1 MKKVLAALLA
11 GALALSLAA
20 CSSGGAAA
28 STTAAP
34 AAPAATQ
41 AAAQEAAPAASTAG
55 DPVKLGLFYEQT
67 GDFAVNGERHYRA
80 AKMVID
86 DLNAKGGILGRPVEL
101 VTADDSS
108 TNAGAVTALEILMA
122 EKVDALIGPGFSSM
136 CLAVADPIKE
146 AGIPAIVSG
155 TSLALVAEGTP
166 KNWFR
171 NLPPDDIAC
180 ANIAKFLT
188 QKKGFKKIFVLYENS
203 TFGNGNLEF
212 ITKSLKEYGVEP
224 IGTAMFNGGDTDFTA
239 QIMTAEAA
247 KPEATIYFSASS
259 ADAAVL
265 VRQSRELGVT
275 YEIQGS
281 MQFGSSVTFGLCGD
295 AMEGIYAFQ
304 SYNKNSSELA
314 GQFNDEYEKLY
325 GEGADHFNGWVR
337 DAILVVAD
345 AMERAGT
352 TEYAAV
358 VKALSETKDFPG
370 VIGPMTCDE
379 RNELIHN
386 VSIVHIEDGK
396 YVVQDL
402 S

>member
-1 MKKVLAALLA
+1 
-11 GALALSLAA
+11 
-20 CSSGGAAA
+20 
-28 STTAAP
+28 
-34 AAPAATQ
+34 
-41 AAAQEAAPAASTAG
+41 
-55 DPVKLGLFYEQT
+55 
-67 GDFAVNGERHYRA
+67 
-80 AKMVID
+80 MVID
-86 DLNAKGGILGRPVEL
+86 DLNKKGGILGRPVEL

-108 TNAGAVTALEILMA
+108 TNAGAVTALEILLA

-188 QKKGFKKIFVLYENS
+188 QKMGFTKIFVLYENS
-203 TFGNGNLEF
+203 TFGNGNLEY
-212 ITKSLKEYGVEP
+212 ITKSLAEYGVTP

-239 QIMTAEAA
+239 PIMTAEAA
-247 KPEATIYFSASS
+247 KPEVTIYFSASS

-265 VRQSRELGVT
+265 IRQSRELGVS

-314 GQFNDEYEKLY
+314 GQFNDEYQALY

-337 DAILVVAD
+337 DGILVVAD

-386 VSIVHIEDGK
+386 VSIVHIENGQ